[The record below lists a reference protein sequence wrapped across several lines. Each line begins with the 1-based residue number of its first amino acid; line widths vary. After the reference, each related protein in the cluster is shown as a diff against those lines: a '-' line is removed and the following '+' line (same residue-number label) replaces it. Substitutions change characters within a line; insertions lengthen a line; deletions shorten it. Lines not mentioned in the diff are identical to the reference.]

1 MIDLATFEFTVP
13 GEPKGKGRPRF
24 KRMGKFV
31 STYTPKTTKEYE
43 KEVLIAFNKIARGKK
58 LEGAIKADICM
69 IFEPPKS
76 ISKKQ
81 KEKMLNN
88 EIPYTKKCDIDN
100 GIKGV
105 LDSLNKIA
113 YEDDAAVDEI
123 HAYKMYGE
131 TACCQVRLT
140 DEKHVIKPLWFIEE
154 EENNK
159 KC

>member
-1 MIDLATFEFTVP
+1 MIVLATFEFTVP
-13 GEPKGKGRPRF
+13 NACRGKGRPRF

-43 KEVLIAFNKIARGKK
+43 KEALIAFNKVARGKK
-58 LEGAIKADICM
+58 LAGAVKLEICA
-69 IFEPPKS
+69 IYEPPKS

-81 KEKMLNN
+81 REQMINN
-88 EIPYTKKCDIDN
+88 EIPYIKKPDLDN
-100 GIKGV
+100 CIKAIA
-105 LDSLNKIA
+105 DSCNSIA
-113 YEDDAAVDEI
+113 YEDDAAINEI
-123 HAYKMYGE
+123 HAYKMYGKKS
-131 TACCQVRLT
+131 CCQVRLT